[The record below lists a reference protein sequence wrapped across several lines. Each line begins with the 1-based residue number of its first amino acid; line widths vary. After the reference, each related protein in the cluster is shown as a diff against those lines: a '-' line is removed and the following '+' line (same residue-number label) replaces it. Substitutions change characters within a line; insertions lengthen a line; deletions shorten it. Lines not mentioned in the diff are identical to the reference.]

1 MLFEA
6 LFTHARQIPN
16 DLAVADDSGRYTFA
30 QLGAMAAGMGMYL
43 SMQTSNPRV
52 GILLPASAAFAA
64 SFYGTLLAGKSVVP
78 LNFLLGDKEIAHCIA
93 DSGIDTIV
101 TMPLLAGRLKNPAI
115 KVIDITQLPKTSPIS
130 APAKFPTPRPDDLAV
145 LMYTSGTSGL
155 PKGVELTYNNLQSVV
170 DGAIEAAQLQHKHSF
185 LGVIPLF
192 HSFGIVGTMIA
203 PIQLGAPVFYIGRF
217 SPVAAM
223 KTIRENKITLVFGVP
238 SMFAALARLKSA
250 SADDLA
256 HVYAA
261 ISGGEPLPAA
271 LRELMKARFGVTL
284 LEGYGLTETAAI
296 VGLNTPHA
304 NKPGSVGKPL
314 PHATINITD
323 DDGKALPRGQTGEV
337 WVKGP
342 MVMKQ
347 YHNLPKETEEAITP
361 DRFFK
366 TGDLGHL
373 DEDGYLFITGRKKD
387 MIAVAGEKCYPREI
401 EEVLGKHPAVG
412 EAAVLG
418 KKDESRG
425 EVVVAFVVQK
435 EGQTVTADALR
446 DFARKEGLA
455 QWKVPREIFIVDDL
469 PRSPTGKVLKRALA
483 EQLAA
488 SP

>member
-1 MLFEA
+1 
-6 LFTHARQIPN
+6 
-16 DLAVADDSGRYTFA
+16 V
-30 QLGAMAAGMGMYL
+30 
-43 SMQTSNPRV
+43 
-52 GILLPASAAFAA
+52 
-64 SFYGTLLAGKSVVP
+64 
-78 LNFLLGDKEIAHCIA
+78 
-93 DSGIDTIV
+93 
-101 TMPLLAGRLKNPAI
+101 
-115 KVIDITQLPKTSPIS
+115 
-130 APAKFPTPRPDDLAV
+130 
-145 LMYTSGTSGL
+145 
-155 PKGVELTYNNLQSVV
+155 
-170 DGAIEAAQLQHKHSF
+170 
-185 LGVIPLF
+185 
-192 HSFGIVGTMIA
+192 
-203 PIQLGAPVFYIGRF
+203 
-217 SPVAAM
+217 